1 VARTSARAPHLATA
15 PELGPSAAWDARTVL
30 VHDYLN
36 QHGGAERVL
45 EVMHDLAPDAPV
57 FTSLYDPAHM
67 PDMYRGWDIRT
78 SWVDRLPGARRAH
91 QRVLPAY
98 PLAFERLR
106 LPRCELVLSSSSAF
120 AKMVAPPPGATHI
133 AYIHSPMRFA
143 WDLDNYIERERL
155 PDSARRLLRPA
166 MVLLRQRDCAT
177 LPRVQRLIANSTAV
191 RNRIRAFW
199 RRDAAVI
206 FPPVDVELFEPAP
219 AEALEDYFLIVSRLV
234 PYKRLDLAIEAFNAL
249 GLPLL
254 IAGAGRD
261 HARLQAMA
269 GPMVRFL
276 GHVSDAQRREL
287 YARCR
292 AAVFMSEDDFGIAQV
307 EAQAAGRPVI
317 AYAAGG
323 VFDTVVPDQTG
334 VYVAE
339 QSAASLIEAVR
350 RFERLCFAPECLV
363 THAQAF
369 SRARFERELV
379 GLVRETLDAR
389 RSGERM
395 TWN

>member
-1 VARTSARAPHLATA
+1 VARTDAPPQFADVALA
-15 PELGPSAAWDARTVL
+15 GGSDSAWDARTVL

-67 PDMYRGWDIRT
+67 PDTYRGWDIRT
-78 SWVDRLPGARRAH
+78 SWVDRVPGARRAH

-143 WDLDNYIERERL
+143 WDLDTYIERERL
-155 PDSARRLLRPA
+155 PDSARRVLRPA
-166 MVLLRQRDCAT
+166 MAVLRQRDRAT

-206 FPPVDVELFEPAP
+206 FPPVDVDRFEPGP
-219 AEALEDYFLIVSRLV
+219 TEALEDYFLIVSRLV

-249 GLPLL
+249 ELPLL

-261 HARLQAMA
+261 RARLQALA
-269 GPMVRFL
+269 GPTVRFL
-276 GHVSDAQRREL
+276 GHVSDTQRREL
-287 YARCR
+287 FARCR

-323 VFDTVVPDQTG
+323 VFDTVVPDRTG

-339 QSAASLIEAVR
+339 QSVASLIDAVR
-350 RFERLCFAPECLV
+350 RFERLCFAPAYLAH
-363 THAQAF
+363 HAQAF
-369 SRARFERELV
+369 SRERFERELV
-379 GLVRETLDAR
+379 ALVRETLDAR
-389 RSGERM
+389 RRGERM